1 MSIPRMLRHLCSAN
15 DQDVNSASIMPSGDL
30 LENVI
35 RALLAQ
41 IQNLPDKF
49 EVGTQAICHVH
60 EHHLA
65 P

>member
-1 MSIPRMLRHLCSAN
+1 MSVPRMLRHLCSAN

-41 IQNLPDKF
+41 F
-49 EVGTQAICHVH
+49 
-60 EHHLA
+60 
-65 P
+65 